1 MTHFDLA
8 LPGLDQDLPGLDTDA
23 PQYDIFQ
30 DWDVL
35 NEFALLGQQ
44 LGGQHTPAEEPPSV
58 DSCPVGADNDDLDHV
73 LESTPM
79 SHTASSTPYF
89 PSPPVTTPSDTAGA
103 RPGFP
108 QSAVRLL
115 RQWMASNSHYP
126 YPTREDKEMLSTMT
140 GLSQTQIINWFA
152 NARRRA
158 KMAAPLRAPA
168 SSTEALPAMD
178 IPARRATPGILEGMN
193 PMQRWE
199 NSPPDNEP
207 ADVAAI
213 LGAVKAARIP
223 ASPSDRSCLTPASR
237 HSDDSSSVGFSNGSS
252 FGRYDA
258 QSSEG
263 SVRSARSSQGGVS
276 LSPFPDSHSA
286 RRRRRRKRAGLP
298 THTTYPAAAR
308 GSFQCTFCAEDF
320 QTKYDWQRHE
330 KTWHLS
336 IDRWVCAPT
345 GPLAVHP
352 VTGSLTC
359 VFCSQPNPDAAHFE
373 SHNFSLCSS
382 RTLTER
388 TFYRKDHLT
397 QHVRLGHHAKVPK
410 ETLETWKAASP
421 EIRSRCGFC
430 NITLHSW
437 SARVDHLAIHFK
449 NGATMEHWTGDWG
462 FDEAVLRTVENSIP
476 PYLIHLEKIS
486 PLPYVASSVSPWTPN
501 SPYELLNMELEYWI
515 ANHTDDT
522 GRPPTDTEIQLEA
535 CRIIRSADILSTDTT
550 TAKSWLRDL
559 VMSCPKIARD
569 AMFQSV
575 RRQEENGMST
585 LRINGKD
592 NIFQDCAFESEL
604 RQFTLSLP
612 LGGKEVANWELQVEA
627 DRILRRTHQSSSSH
641 TNKDNVL
648 NWLLRLTYNSTD
660 WLEDFRKR
668 LFEAVGQSEE
678 AREISP
684 PSADPN
690 ALDTKAPG
698 FESPM
703 VLDPAQQ
710 QEPTK
715 ERHRAAAASLIRGF
729 YDLNDANGYRRLARG
744 LARFVASSMSDCN
757 PNKHIPSDE
766 EIQQQA
772 RWLEYGEGD
781 PWNQTAADLPDWLER
796 FKRDI
801 GLLPRDTG
809 PGLGLIKRK
818 T

>member
-1 MTHFDLA
+1 MDSFDLA
-8 LPGLDQDLPGLDTDA
+8 LPGFGHDVSAIDNDCL
-23 PQYDIFQ
+23 QYDIFQ

-35 NEFALLGQQ
+35 NEFTLLGQQ
-44 LGGQHTPAEEPPSV
+44 LGEQHTPAEEAPV
-58 DSCPVGADNDDLDHV
+58 DPVPIHNNDTP
-73 LESTPM
+73 ETTPM
-79 SHTASSTPYF
+79 SQTASTPYF

-115 RQWMASNSHYP
+115 RQWMTANSHYP

-158 KMAAPLRAPA
+158 KMSAPLRPPA
-168 SSTEALPAMD
+168 STPESMAPMD
-178 IPARRATPGILEGMN
+178 IPARRATPGILEGLN

-213 LGAVKAARIP
+213 LGAVNAARIA

-237 HSDDSSSVGFSNGSS
+237 YSDDSSSVGFSNGSS

-258 QSSEG
+258 PSSEG

-276 LSPFPDSHSA
+276 LSPFPDSSA

-298 THTTYPAAAR
+298 THSAYPTPIR
-308 GSFQCTFCAEDF
+308 GAYQCTFCAEDF

-345 GPLAVHP
+345 GPLSVDP

-359 VFCSQPNPDAAHFE
+359 VFCMQPNPDAAHFE

-397 QHVRLGHHAKVPK
+397 QHLRLGHHAKVPK

-430 NITLHSW
+430 NTTLHSW
-437 SARVDHLAIHFK
+437 SARVDHLALHFK
-449 NGATMEHWTGDWG
+449 NGASMEHWTGDWG
-462 FDEAVLRTVENSIP
+462 FTEAVLRTVENSVP

-486 PLPYVASSVSPWTPN
+486 PLPYLASSASPWTPN

-522 GRPPTDTEIQLEA
+522 GSPPTDTEIQLEA
-535 CRIIRSADILSTDTT
+535 CRIIRSADILSTDP
-550 TAKSWLRDL
+550 TAACGSWLRDL
-559 VMSCPKIARD
+559 VMSCKEIARD

-575 RRQEENGMST
+575 RGQEENRMST

-612 LGGKEVANWELQVEA
+612 QDGREVANWELQVEA
-627 DRILRRTHQSSSSH
+627 DRVLRRAQQVSIS
-641 TNKDNVL
+641 NKDNVL

-660 WLEDFRKR
+660 WLVDFRRR
-668 LFEAVGQSEE
+668 LFEAVEQGEKAS
-678 AREISP
+678 EISP
-684 PSADPN
+684 PAGDAMTLDPK
-690 ALDTKAPG
+690 ALG
-698 FESPM
+698 VESPM
-703 VLDPAQQ
+703 SLDLTQQ
-710 QEPTK
+710 DPTK
-715 ERHRAAAASLIRGF
+715 ERHKAATASRIGF

-809 PGLGLIKRK
+809 PGLGLINRK

>member
-1 MTHFDLA
+1 MNHFELA
-8 LPGLDQDLPGLDTDA
+8 LPGLDQDVSGIDTDSL
-23 PQYDIFQ
+23 QYDIFQ

-35 NEFALLGQQ
+35 NEFTLLGQQ
-44 LGGQHTPAEEPPSV
+44 LEGQQAPAENTSAGLEPDAFPV
-58 DSCPVGADNDDLDHV
+58 TAHEADSLGA
-73 LESTPM
+73 TPM
-79 SHTASSTPYF
+79 SQTASTPYF

-115 RQWMASNSHYP
+115 RQWMTANSHYP

-140 GLSQTQIINWFA
+140 GLSQTQIVNWFA

-158 KMAAPLRAPA
+158 KMSAPLRAPA
-168 SSTEALPAMD
+168 SAAESMTPMD
-178 IPARRATPGILEGMN
+178 IPARRATPAILEGLN

-223 ASPSDRSCLTPASR
+223 ASPSERSCLTPASR
-237 HSDDSSSVGFSNGSS
+237 YSDDSSSVGFSNGSS
-252 FGRYDA
+252 MGRYDA
-258 QSSEG
+258 PSSEG
-263 SVRSARSSQGGVS
+263 SGRSGRSSQGGVS

-298 THTTYPAAAR
+298 THTAYPITTR
-308 GSFQCTFCAEDF
+308 GAFQCTFCTEDF

-345 GPLAVHP
+345 GPLAVDP

-397 QHVRLGHHAKVPK
+397 QHLRLGHHAKVPK
-410 ETLETWKAASP
+410 ERLETWKAASP
-421 EIRSRCGFC
+421 EIRARCGFC
-430 NITLHSW
+430 STALHSW
-437 SARVDHLAIHFK
+437 SARVDHLAMHFK
-449 NGATMEHWTGDWG
+449 NGVTMEHWTGDWG

-522 GRPPTDTEIQLEA
+522 GSPPTDTEIQLEA
-535 CRIIRSADILSTDTT
+535 CRIIRSADIISTDLAA
-550 TAKSWLRDL
+550 TAGSWLRDL
-559 VMSCPKIARD
+559 VMSCEEITRD

-575 RRQEENGMST
+575 RGQAENRMST

-612 LGGKEVANWELQVEA
+612 SGGQDVANWELQVEA
-627 DRILRRTHQSSSSH
+627 DRILRRAQQTSISH
-641 TNKDNVL
+641 KDNVL

-660 WLEDFRKR
+660 WLVDFRGR
-668 LFEAVGQSEE
+668 LFQAVKQGEE
-678 AREISP
+678 SSDISP
-684 PSADPN
+684 PAVGDASTIDPK
-690 ALDTKAPG
+690 ALG
-698 FESPM
+698 FDSPM
-703 VLDPAQQ
+703 SIESTQNDPTQQ
-710 QEPTK
+710 DPTR
-715 ERHRAAAASLIRGF
+715 ERQKAATASRRGF

-772 RWLEYGEGD
+772 RWLEYGE
-781 PWNQTAADLPDWLER
+781 
-796 FKRDI
+796 
-801 GLLPRDTG
+801 
-809 PGLGLIKRK
+809 
-818 T
+818 

>member
-1 MTHFDLA
+1 MNHFDLA
-8 LPGLDQDLPGLDTDA
+8 LPGLEQDATGVDNDGT
-23 PQYDIFQ
+23 QYDIFQ

-35 NEFALLGQQ
+35 NEFTILGQQ
-44 LGGQHTPAEEPPSV
+44 LGEQYNPAGELPADPETSTCAMDTHDHDDTLGTTPVSQ
-58 DSCPVGADNDDLDHV
+58 
-73 LESTPM
+73 
-79 SHTASSTPYF
+79 TASTPYF
-89 PSPPVTTPSDTAGA
+89 PSPRITTPTDTAGA

-115 RQWMASNSHYP
+115 RQWMAANSHYP

-140 GLSQTQIINWFA
+140 GLSQTQIVNWFA

-158 KMAAPLRAPA
+158 KMSAPLRAPA
-168 SSTEALPAMD
+168 STADAITPMD
-178 IPARRATPGILEGMN
+178 IPARRATPGIVEGMN

-213 LGAVKAARIP
+213 LGAVKAARIA

-237 HSDDSSSVGFSNGSS
+237 YSDDSSSVGISNGSS

-258 QSSEG
+258 ASSEG
-263 SVRSARSSQGGVS
+263 SIRSGRSSQGGVS
-276 LSPFPDSHSA
+276 LSPFPDNNSA

-298 THTTYPAAAR
+298 TTTTYHPPIR
-308 GSFQCTFCAEDF
+308 GAFQCTFCAEDF

-345 GPLAVHP
+345 GPLAVDP
-352 VTGSLTC
+352 VSGTLTC
-359 VFCSQPNPDAAHFE
+359 VFCTQRNPDAAHFE

-397 QHVRLGHHAKVPK
+397 QHLRLGHHAKVPK

-437 SARVDHLAIHFK
+437 SARVDHLAVHFK

-486 PLPYVASSVSPWTPN
+486 PLPYVASSASPWTPN

-522 GRPPTDTEIQLEA
+522 GSPPTDTEIQLEA
-535 CRIIRSADILSTDTT
+535 CRIIRSADVLSTDSTS
-550 TAKSWLRDL
+550 TAHSWLRDL
-559 VMSCPKIARD
+559 IMSCKEITRD

-575 RRQEENGMST
+575 RGQEENRMST

-612 LGGKEVANWELQVEA
+612 LGGTEVANWELQVEA
-627 DRILRRTHQSSSSH
+627 DRILRRAQQKSISH
-641 TNKDNVL
+641 KDNVL
-648 NWLLRLTYNSTD
+648 NWLLRLTYNRTD
-660 WLEDFRKR
+660 WLVEFKKR
-668 LFEAVGQSEE
+668 AFQAVAQGQEPS
-678 AREISP
+678 EISP
-684 PSADPN
+684 AASDGATLDPKTLN
-690 ALDTKAPG
+690 VD
-698 FESPM
+698 SPM
-703 VLDPAQQ
+703 AADPAQQ
-710 QEPTK
+710 DTTK
-715 ERHRAAAASLIRGF
+715 ERYKAAAASRRGF

-801 GLLPRDTG
+801 GLLPQDTG
-809 PGLGLIKRK
+809 PGLGLIKRI

>member
-1 MTHFDLA
+1 MDHFDLA
-8 LPGLDQDLPGLDTDA
+8 LPGFEQDIDGTNNDGT
-23 PQYDIFQ
+23 QYDIFQ

-35 NEFALLGQQ
+35 NEFTMLGQQ
-44 LGGQHTPAEEPPSV
+44 LGEQYTPAEEVPAGLEA
-58 DSCPVGADNDDLDHV
+58 GASATTTHDNDILGT
-73 LESTPM
+73 TPV
-79 SHTASSTPYF
+79 SQTASTPYF
-89 PSPPVTTPSDTAGA
+89 PSPRIGTPSDTAGA

-115 RQWMASNSHYP
+115 RQWMAANSHYP

-140 GLSQTQIINWFA
+140 GLSQTQIVNWFA

-158 KMAAPLRAPA
+158 KMSAPLRAPA
-168 SSTEALPAMD
+168 STAEPITPMD

-213 LGAVKAARIP
+213 LGAVKAARIA

-237 HSDDSSSVGFSNGSS
+237 YSDDSSSVGFSNGSS

-258 QSSEG
+258 ASSEG
-263 SVRSARSSQGGVS
+263 SIRSGRSSQGGVS
-276 LSPFPDSHSA
+276 LSPFPDNNSA

-298 THTTYPAAAR
+298 TATTYHPPVR
-308 GSFQCTFCAEDF
+308 GAFQCTFCAEDF

-345 GPLAVHP
+345 GPLAVDP
-352 VTGSLTC
+352 VSGTLTC
-359 VFCSQPNPDAAHFE
+359 VFCNQRNPDAAHFE

-397 QHVRLGHHAKVPK
+397 QHLRLGHHAKVPK

-430 NITLHSW
+430 NTTLHSW
-437 SARVDHLAIHFK
+437 TARVDHLAIHFK

-486 PLPYVASSVSPWTPN
+486 PLPYVASSASPWTPN
-501 SPYELLNMELEYWI
+501 SPYELFNMELEYWI

-522 GRPPTDTEIQLEA
+522 GSPPTDTEIQLEA
-535 CRIIRSADILSTDTT
+535 CRIIRSADILSTDPAS
-550 TAKSWLRDL
+550 TARSWLRDL
-559 VMSCPKIARD
+559 IMSCKEITRD

-575 RRQEENGMST
+575 RGQEENRMST

-592 NIFQDCAFESEL
+592 NIFQDCALESEL
-604 RQFTLSLP
+604 RQFTLALP
-612 LGGKEVANWELQVEA
+612 LGGAEVANWELQVEA
-627 DRILRRTHQSSSSH
+627 DRILRRAQQKSISH
-641 TNKDNVL
+641 KDNVL

-660 WLEDFRKR
+660 WLVDFRKR
-668 LFEAVGQSEE
+668 AFQAVEQGEGSN
-678 AREISP
+678 EISP
-684 PSADPN
+684 AATDGATLDPQALNVDSPMSADQ
-690 ALDTKAPG
+690 T
-698 FESPM
+698 
-703 VLDPAQQ
+703 QQ
-710 QEPTK
+710 DSTK
-715 ERHRAAAASLIRGF
+715 ERYKAAAASRKGF

-757 PNKHIPSDE
+757 PNKHVPSDE

-801 GLLPRDTG
+801 GLLPSDTG
-809 PGLGLIKRK
+809 PGLGLIKRI

>member
-1 MTHFDLA
+1 MNHFDLA
-8 LPGLDQDLPGLDTDA
+8 LPGLDQDLAGIDNDGA
-23 PQYDIFQ
+23 QYDIFQ

-35 NEFALLGQQ
+35 NEFSLLGQQ
-44 LGGQHTPAEEPPSV
+44 LDEQPAPEEKPYGGLGTDESCQAAIQDSETPET
-58 DSCPVGADNDDLDHV
+58 
-73 LESTPM
+73 TPM
-79 SHTASSTPYF
+79 SQTASIPYF

-108 QSAVRLL
+108 QSAVRIL
-115 RQWMASNSHYP
+115 RQWMTANSHYP

-158 KMAAPLRAPA
+158 KMSAPLRPSA
-168 SSTEALPAMD
+168 SAAESTTPMD
-178 IPARRATPGILEGMN
+178 IPARRATPGILEGLN

-223 ASPSDRSCLTPASR
+223 ASPSERSCLTPASR
-237 HSDDSSSVGFSNGSS
+237 YSDDSSSVGFSNGSS

-298 THTTYPAAAR
+298 AHTAYPMTTR
-308 GSFQCTFCAEDF
+308 GAFQCTFCAEDF

-345 GPLAVHP
+345 GPLAVHQ

-397 QHVRLGHHAKVPK
+397 QHLRLGHHAKVPK

-430 NITLHSW
+430 NTILHSW
-437 SARVDHLAIHFK
+437 TARVDHLAMHFK

-501 SPYELLNMELEYWI
+501 SPYELLSMELEYWI

-522 GRPPTDTEIQLEA
+522 GSPPTDTEIQLEA
-535 CRIIRSADILSTDTT
+535 CRIIRSADILSTDPAI
-550 TAKSWLRDL
+550 TAGSWLRDL
-559 VMSCPKIARD
+559 IMSCKEITRD

-575 RRQEENGMST
+575 RGQAENRMSA

-592 NIFQDCAFESEL
+592 NIFQDCMFESEL
-604 RQFTLSLP
+604 VHFTLSLP
-612 LGGKEVANWELQVEA
+612 QDGKEVANWELQVEA
-627 DRILRRTHQSSSSH
+627 DRILRRAQQTSNS
-641 TNKDNVL
+641 TKDNVL

-660 WLEDFRKR
+660 WLVDFRKR
-668 LFEAVGQSEE
+668 LFQAVQQGEE
-678 AREISP
+678 ASEMH
-684 PSADPN
+684 PSAADAGMPDAN
-690 ALDTKAPG
+690 ALGAD
-698 FESPM
+698 SPV
-703 VLDPAQQ
+703 VLDPAAAQQ
-710 QEPTK
+710 DPTK
-715 ERHRAAAASLIRGF
+715 ERHRAAAARRKGF

-818 T
+818 I

>member
-1 MTHFDLA
+1 MNHFDLA
-8 LPGLDQDLPGLDTDA
+8 LPGLDQDLAGLDESA
-23 PQYDIFQ
+23 QYDIFQ

-44 LGGQHTPAEEPPSV
+44 LEGQHAHTPAEEPPSADLGPDAV
-58 DSCPVGADNDDLDHV
+58 GPVAADDKEALETALFRTGA
-73 LESTPM
+73 SI
-79 SHTASSTPYF
+79 PYF

-115 RQWMASNSHYP
+115 RQWMAANSHYP
-126 YPTREDKEMLSTMT
+126 YPAREDKEMLSTMT

-158 KMAAPLRAPA
+158 KMAAPLRPPA
-168 SSTEALPAMD
+168 STMEAMSPMD
-178 IPARRATPGILEGMN
+178 IPARRATPGILEGLN

-223 ASPSDRSCLTPASR
+223 ASPSERSCLTPASR
-237 HSDDSSSVGFSNGSS
+237 YSDDSSSVGFSNGSS

-258 QSSEG
+258 PSSEG

-276 LSPFPDSHSA
+276 LSPFPDNHSA
-286 RRRRRRKRAGLP
+286 RRRRRRKRTGLP
-298 THTTYPAAAR
+298 THTAYPITTR
-308 GSFQCTFCAEDF
+308 GAFQCTFCAEDF
-320 QTKYDWQRHE
+320 QTNW
-330 KTWHLS
+330 
-336 IDRWVCAPT
+336 
-345 GPLAVHP
+345 G
-352 VTGSLTC
+352 
-359 VFCSQPNPDAAHFE
+359 
-373 SHNFSLCSS
+373 
-382 RTLTER
+382 
-388 TFYRKDHLT
+388 
-397 QHVRLGHHAKVPK
+397 
-410 ETLETWKAASP
+410 
-421 EIRSRCGFC
+421 
-430 NITLHSW
+430 
-437 SARVDHLAIHFK
+437 ARVDHLAMHFK

-515 ANHTDDT
+515 VNSTDDT
-522 GRPPTDTEIQLEA
+522 GSPPTDTEIQLEA
-535 CRIIRSADILSTDTT
+535 CRIIRSADILSMDPTT
-550 TAKSWLRDL
+550 TAGSWLRDL
-559 VMSCPKIARD
+559 VMSCEEITRD

-575 RRQEENGMST
+575 RGQEENRMSA

-592 NIFQDCAFESEL
+592 NIFQDCTFESEL

-627 DRILRRTHQSSSSH
+627 DRILRRAQQISISS
-641 TNKDNVL
+641 KENVL

-660 WLEDFRKR
+660 WLVDFRKR
-668 LFEAVGQSEE
+668 LFQAVEQGEE
-678 AREISP
+678 AAEVSP
-684 PSADPN
+684 AAAGDTSM
-690 ALDTKAPG
+690 LDAQTTSTD
-698 FESPM
+698 SPM
-703 VLDPAQQ
+703 GTDPDSTLQD
-710 QEPTK
+710 PTK
-715 ERHRAAAASLIRGF
+715 ERQRAAAARRRGF